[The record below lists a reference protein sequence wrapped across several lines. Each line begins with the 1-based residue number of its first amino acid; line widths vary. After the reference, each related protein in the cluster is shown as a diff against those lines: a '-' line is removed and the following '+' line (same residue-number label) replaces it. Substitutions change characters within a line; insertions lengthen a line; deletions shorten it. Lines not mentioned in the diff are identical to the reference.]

1 MPWTDKPGG
10 GSGQGGNGSGGGR
23 GPWGQPPNGGNGNN
37 NGSGN
42 RGGGN
47 NNQSPDLEELLRSGR
62 ERFKRS
68 MGGRGGRGGSGGG
81 GGVKLPG
88 KGIITVVLI
97 LLVGL
102 WAASGVYTVGPGERG
117 VVTTFGKYTTM
128 TGPGLQFHVPWP
140 VQNVDV
146 VLVTNERVTQ
156 IGTSRGNQNE
166 STMLT
171 SDLNIVDVS
180 IEVNWRIKVGPVED
194 GELPGPAKFV
204 FNNED
209 PENMVRAVAESALRE
224 VVGGN
229 ELDPIISNGRA
240 IVPQNT
246 LDVMQRTLDAYNSG
260 IEIIR
265 ITFQRSD
272 PPTEVIQAFRDVI
285 DARSDAET
293 TINNAQR
300 TANEIVPLARGQADR
315 VILDA
320 EAYEAQ
326 VVAEARGQAAR
337 FVDIYEEYAKA
348 PNVTRQRMYLETME
362 RVLGDMDKIVVD
374 QDAGGT
380 VPFLNLNELTQRRQT
395 QN

>member
-10 GSGQGGNGSGGGR
+10 GSGQGGNGSGGR
-23 GPWGQPPNGGNGNN
+23 GPWGQPPSGGNGNN

-42 RGGGN
+42 RGGG

-81 GGVKLPG
+81 GVKLPG
-88 KGIITVVLI
+88 KGVIVIILVL
-97 LLVGL
+97 LAFL
-102 WAASGVYTVGPGERG
+102 WGFSGVYTVGPGERG

-128 TGPGLQFHVPWP
+128 TGPGLQIHVPWP
-140 VQNVDV
+140 VQDVDV
-146 VLVTNERVTQ
+146 VLVTRDRETL
-156 IGTSRGNQNE
+156 IGTSGRSQNE

-180 IEVNWRIKVGPVED
+180 IEVNWRIKTGPVED

-240 IVPQNT
+240 IVPQST
-246 LDVMQRTLDAYNSG
+246 LDVMQRTLDSYNSG

-272 PPTEVIQAFRDVI
+272 PPEEVIQAFRDVI

-300 TANEIVPLARGQADR
+300 VANEIVPVARGEAER
-315 VILDA
+315 IILDA

-326 VVAEARGQAAR
+326 VVAESRGQAAR
-337 FVDIYEEYAKA
+337 FVDIYEEYVKA

-380 VPFLNLNELTQRRQT
+380 VPFLNLNELTQRRQQ

>member
-1 MPWTDKPGG
+1 MPWTDKPGSG
-10 GSGQGGNGSGGGR
+10 PGQGGNGSGGGR
-23 GPWGQPPNGGNGNN
+23 GPWGQPPRGGNDNN
-37 NGSGN
+37 NAGGN
-42 RGGGN
+42 RGGG

-68 MGGRGGRGGSGGG
+68 MGGRGGSGGGSG

-88 KGIITVVLI
+88 KGVIFVVLV

-102 WAASGVYTVGPGERG
+102 WAASGIYTVGPGERG
-117 VVTTFGKYTTM
+117 VVTTFGKYTSM
-128 TGPGLQFHVPWP
+128 TGPGLQFHAPWP
-140 VQNVDV
+140 IQNVDV
-146 VLVTNERVTQ
+146 VLVTNERVTG
-156 IGTSRGNQNE
+156 IGTASRSQNE
-166 STMLT
+166 RTMLT

-194 GELPGPAKFV
+194 GELPGPAKYV

-209 PENMVRAVAESALRE
+209 PEGMVRAVAESALRE

-246 LDVMQRTLDAYNSG
+246 LEVMQRTLDTYNSG

-272 PPTEVIQAFRDVI
+272 PPEEVIQAFRDVI

-293 TINNAQR
+293 TINNAQKV
-300 TANEIVPLARGQADR
+300 ANEIVPVARGQAER

-326 VVAEARGQAAR
+326 VVAEARGQSAR

-348 PNVTRQRMYLETME
+348 PGVTRQRMYLETME
-362 RVLGDMDKIVVD
+362 RVLGDMEKIVVD

-380 VPFLNLNELTQRRQT
+380 VPFLNLNELTRPRQP